1 MLRLALRQIARMQSP
16 TLLRTALCQLFVTA
30 LCFLPAITWAAVDD
44 DGDGMSDVW
53 QRVHNIP
60 TGSGS
65 EDLDGDGLSNLLESQ
80 FGTNPRLNGF
90 PNRFVDAY
98 GLPTAAETNGF
109 VSLRW
114 FRVPGIRYQLQSS
127 TTLTNWATA
136 GPSISGTSGA
146 IVRVTFTSVPV
157 SSVSKLFFRLA
168 LLPRNDADGD
178 GLDAFEEWLLGTSD
192 QKADTDGDRL
202 SDRLEFR
209 QHLNPLSNVSGDGDA
224 IPDDWEIFHFG
235 STTPLPESDPDGDGF
250 SNRDEFEF
258 GLNPNLNDFA
268 NGVATH
274 RYSYDRLGR
283 LMTVTDGALSESFA
297 YDPEGNLTNS
307 H

>member
-1 MLRLALRQIARMQSP
+1 MTWFALRQISGMPNQ
-16 TLLRTALCQLFVTA
+16 TFLWTALRQILVAA
-30 LCFLPAITWAAVDD
+30 LCFVPVITWGAVDD
-44 DGDGMSDVW
+44 DADGMSDVW
-53 QRVHNIP
+53 QRVYNIP

-65 EDLDGDGLSNLLESQ
+65 DDLDSDGFSNFLESQ

-98 GLPTAAETNGF
+98 GSPTAGENNGF

-127 TTLTNWATA
+127 TTLTNWQDT
-136 GPSISGTSGA
+136 GPVVSGTSGA
-146 IVRVTFTSVPV
+146 IVRVTFTNLPISTL
-157 SSVSKLFFRLA
+157 SKRFYRLA
-168 LLPRNDADGD
+168 SLTRNDLDGD
-178 GLDAFEEWLLGTSD
+178 GLDAFEEFLLGTSN
-192 QKADTDGDRL
+192 QKVDTDGDNL
-202 SDRLEFR
+202 SDLLEFR
-209 QHLNPLSNVSGDGDA
+209 QHFNPLSNTSNDGDA

-235 STTPLPESDPDGDGF
+235 STAALPDSDPDNDGF

-258 GLNPNLNDFA
+258 DLNPNLNDFA
-268 NGVATH
+268 DGAASH
-274 RYSYDRLGR
+274 RYTYDAANRLK
-283 LMTVTDGALSESFA
+283 TVSSALTEGFS